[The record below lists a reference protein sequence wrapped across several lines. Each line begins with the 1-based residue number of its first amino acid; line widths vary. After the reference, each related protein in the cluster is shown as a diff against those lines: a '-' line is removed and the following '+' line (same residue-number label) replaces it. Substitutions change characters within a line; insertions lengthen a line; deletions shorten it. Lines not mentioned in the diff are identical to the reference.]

1 MHRLPR
7 LPSTRLPGT
16 RLPGTRLPG
25 TRLPGTRFP
34 GTRLTLGLLVSV
46 LALFPILGVH
56 GHDDDPLPAIV
67 SMIASSPEDRS
78 RVERA
83 FLWARDQ
90 QRVDDLIDAI
100 AQHGL
105 QHRSLATVQAAID
118 IATEKGYVERAVEI
132 LEASLALDPSAGIRH
147 QLASMW
153 LAGGWPQQARQ
164 VASDQLPSDRF
175 ADIRSGLQLFE
186 GRLPSATAAQIS
198 STPLKLLADR
208 SGQWKWGVAQ
218 LQQRGEVAAALE
230 IAISGGLVAE
240 ARQLLTLGARPEEG
254 RMSLQLARLLG
265 QTHWQGEPLIDEGTE
280 DGTRWRAS
288 MGIDTLWRSIPP
300 RPDRLPPLSSA
311 LERLD
316 AGDESAARRTV
327 ALWRLAGGGNSH
339 QELSTRLILDQRK
352 PTWLGA
358 DRLPESIER
367 QLQQSFRPQDAHLAV
382 SAALRA
388 IEGTP
393 LEARLWFQAGR
404 LSDQPEQIQR
414 SMRIRPRGEVAVQW
428 SPGINARWNL
438 PDEFTHL
445 SEVCDPIALLPPTT
459 LPTAGALMG
468 SVAGLPVRR
477 VGLPPSD
484 RHYHLDHWQRHSP
497 RADSIAGKIDER
509 GVRLRITDGIW
520 LRGDD
525 RSLQVIDTSNPVER
539 VLIRWVPREASSLL
553 DQDGLPKAVI
563 LDQIFGSSARQECL
577 RVATVPPPMELA
589 MQTFGEDAG
598 RRVRSTESMRWINF
612 RPAGNQSWWVDVAGV
627 SGLFTSEAAAIAPRS
642 LPQETMPASSIE
654 TFPGPL
660 PTSHLHHLGTR
671 RHGIEPTAKHPSI
684 DAIDAPQPLLPS
696 GERWL
701 LSAGHRQR
709 VVLTDSG
716 LVGYFESGASRAS
729 WWKELLTPPLPGVG
743 GFAPLPPATVHPDLP
758 WADGATPRLIEV
770 HDGDGARRF
779 LLLANRPTIIDGS
792 LDPQP
797 SETFADTHAFAGGTI
812 DDDGQLWLIDAG
824 SQRLLSRAG
833 SEPLPRSGA
842 YQLIA
847 TADKIVIL
855 GIERGQTWLMQ
866 FDGHTLHE
874 FYPPPLPDE
883 RDRPHLRVASLAR
896 WGDEVLLLAD
906 RLWRISSDGK
916 SHQALTPAPDDGV
929 YRPVHWVQSAP
940 RITHAPNASTL
951 IEIDRPWGVTEIWCT
966 R

>member
-1 MHRLPR
+1 MTTIHRLPR
-7 LPSTRLPGT
+7 LPSIRLPGT
-16 RLPGTRLPG
+16 ILP
-25 TRLPGTRFP
+25 
-34 GTRLTLGLLVSV
+34 LGMLVSV
-46 LALFPILGVH
+46 LALCPILEVH
-56 GHDDDPLPAIV
+56 GHDDDPLEAIV
-67 SMIASSPEDRS
+67 SMIASSPHDRS

-100 AQHGL
+100 AEHGL

-118 IATEKGYVERAVEI
+118 IATEKKYYERAVGI
-132 LEASLALDPSAGIRH
+132 LEASLELDPSSGIRH

-164 VASDQLPSDRF
+164 VASDQLSSDRF
-175 ADIRSGLQLFE
+175 ADIRVGLQLFE
-186 GRLPSATAAQIS
+186 GPLPSTTAAQIS
-198 STPLKLLADR
+198 STRVKLLADR
-208 SGQWKWGVAQ
+208 SGRWKWGVTQ
-218 LQQRGEVAAALE
+218 LQHRGEVAAALE

-254 RMSLQLARLLG
+254 PMSLRLARLLG
-265 QTHWQGEPLIDEGTE
+265 QTHWQGEALIDEDTE

-288 MGIDTLWRSIPP
+288 MGFDTLWRSIPP
-300 RPDRLPPLSSA
+300 RFDPLPPLSSA

-316 AGDESAARRTV
+316 GGDEPAARRTV
-327 ALWRLAGGGNSH
+327 ALWRLAGAGNSH

-358 DRLPESIER
+358 DRLPQSIER
-367 QLQQSFRPQDAHLAV
+367 QLRHSFRPQDAHLAI

-414 SMRIRPRGEVAVQW
+414 SMRIGPRGEVSVQW
-428 SPGINARWNL
+428 SPGIDARWNL
-438 PDEFTHL
+438 PDQFTHL

-459 LPTAGALMG
+459 LPAAGALMG
-468 SVAGLPVRR
+468 SVAGIPIRR

-484 RHYHLDHWQRHSP
+484 RQFHLDHWQLHSP
-497 RADSIAGKIDER
+497 GGDSIAGKIGGHEL
-509 GVRLRITDGIW
+509 RLRITDGVW

-525 RSLQVIDTSNPVER
+525 RSLQVIDTSSPVER
-539 VLIRWVPREASSLL
+539 VLIRWLPRQGSSLL
-553 DQDGLPKAVI
+553 DRDGLPRAEI

-598 RRVRSTESMRWINF
+598 RRARDTESMRWINF
-612 RPAGNQSWWVDVAGV
+612 RPAGNQHWWVDVAGV
-627 SGLFTSEAAAIAPRS
+627 SGLFFSGLPDCVIADRT
-642 LPQETMPASSIE
+642 LPQETVPARSIE
-654 TFPGPL
+654 TIPGPL
-660 PTSHLHHLGTR
+660 PSSPLHHLGTR
-671 RHGIEPTAKHPSI
+671 QHGIEPTAKHPSI
-684 DAIDAPQPLLPS
+684 DAIDAPRPLLPS

-716 LVGYFESGASRAS
+716 LVGYFENGASRAS
-729 WWKELLTPPLPGVG
+729 WWKELLTPPLPGIG
-743 GFAPLPPATVHPDLP
+743 GFAPLPAATVHPDLP

-797 SETFADTHAFAGGTI
+797 CDTFASTDAFAAGTI
-812 DDDGQLWLIDAG
+812 DDEGQIWLIDASG
-824 SQRLLSRAG
+824 QRLLSRAG

-847 TADKIVIL
+847 TADRIVIL
-855 GIERGQTWLMQ
+855 GIEKGQTWLMQ
-866 FDGHTLHE
+866 FDGHSLQE
-874 FYPPPLPDE
+874 LSPPPLPDE

-940 RITHAPNASTL
+940 RITHGPNASTL
-951 IEIDRPWGVTEIWCT
+951 IEIDRPWGVTEIWST